1 MVRADDVVTLQI
13 EPGNRS
19 EIWKLLSRDAGDL
32 AAQRNIYEDFPTL
45 VDLDRSSQVTIAIP
59 LHASQGAGLHYAS
72 LPPAQA
78 SALPLHING
87 ASFPHPT
94 RPTLTLPADQHEPYW
109 HGFLLDTAARR
120 SDRRRDG
127 QTW

>member
-1 MVRADDVVTLQI
+1 IVRADDVVTLQI

-59 LHASQGAGLHYAS
+59 LHASQGDGRLYAF
-72 LPPAQA
+72 LPTEDRKRVVWGK
-78 SALPLHING
+78 SVSVRVDLG
-87 ASFPHPT
+87 
-94 RPTLTLPADQHEPYW
+94 
-109 HGFLLDTAARR
+109 GRR
-120 SDRRRDG
+120 NIK
-127 QTW
+127 